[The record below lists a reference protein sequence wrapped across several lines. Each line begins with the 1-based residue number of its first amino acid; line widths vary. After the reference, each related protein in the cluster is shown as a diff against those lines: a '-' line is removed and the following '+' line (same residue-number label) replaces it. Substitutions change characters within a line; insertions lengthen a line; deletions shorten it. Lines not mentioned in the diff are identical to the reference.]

1 MPLTPIW
8 RTRISAAAAAALALV
23 LGVQIAQEALFWPML
38 CAGGLA
44 ALVLLRIQSQPLGT
58 LLLGGLL
65 VGYIVGNRGF
75 AQLSVF
81 GGFPLLPAEFVL
93 LVACAILV
101 VQCARRR
108 DLPLRYDALNLTLF
122 IWMLIGT
129 VRLLFDIRV
138 YGFAALRD
146 YAMVYYGVFFYL
158 AQHAA
163 RDAASARFLHRCV
176 LVACGLLLVVHPLAA
191 QFPNFFLS
199 TLTLRGIPVIFYKDD
214 LAGNFMAMGSL
225 LFFLRYEKS
234 RHLAWLAA
242 SLALVGLMFA
252 TNSRSSM
259 VGLAVGAA
267 WLAVAGRWRFVA
279 TLSAGVIVAAVGLLL
294 VAQVRHQSWRQTPVY
309 SIYERTMSI
318 ADPLGQRAYRDEE
331 SLSKGDN
338 NVFRMV
344 WWRAAVGETVESN
357 LWFGLGF
364 GHDLAY
370 RFIREYFPDNT
381 EEFTARS
388 PHNVLITV
396 FARMGV
402 IGSVAFLAF
411 LVACAVRTLRIL
423 RHGASFADSG
433 AFWCAAWVLLV
444 CACFGVVLEGPMGAV
459 VFWTVLGLASATSV
473 TERQQRD
480 AEDSLSATTPTSAD
494 SAATPLPNAG
504 AAVSL
509 RPAP

>member
-1 MPLTPIW
+1 MTLSPLW
-8 RTRISAAAAAALALV
+8 RSRYFAIAGALLAVV
-23 LGVQIAQEALFWPML
+23 LGSQIADGSYFWAGL

-44 ALVLLRIQSQPLGT
+44 ALALMRIQSQRIGT

-75 AQLSVF
+75 AQLSVLS
-81 GGFPLLPAEFVL
+81 GFPLLPAEFVL
-93 LVACAILV
+93 LVAGGILV
-101 VQCARRR
+101 VQCARQRV
-108 DLPLRYDALNLTLF
+108 LPVRYDALNLTLF
-122 IWMLIGT
+122 VWMLIGT
-129 VRLLFDIRV
+129 IRLLFDIRA

-146 YAMVYYGVFFYL
+146 YALVYYGAFFFL
-158 AQHAA
+158 AQYAA
-163 RDAASARFLHRCV
+163 RDAATVRFLHRCV
-176 LVACGLLLVVHPLAA
+176 LVACGLLLVVHPLAE
-191 QFPNFFLS
+191 QFPDFFLGS
-199 TLTLRGIPVIFYKDD
+199 LTIRGIPVIFYKDD

-242 SLALVGLMFA
+242 SLALAGLMFA

-259 VGLAVGAA
+259 VGLAVAAA

-279 TLSAGVIVAAVGLLL
+279 ALSAGVVVAAIGILL
-294 VAQVRHQSWRQTPVY
+294 VAQVRHQSWKQTPLY
-309 SIYERTMSI
+309 SVYERTASI
-318 ADPLGQRAYRDEE
+318 ADPLGQRSYQDEE

-338 NVFRMV
+338 NVFRLV
-344 WWRAAVGETVESN
+344 WWQAAVGETVESN

-423 RHGASFADSG
+423 RHAAPNADSG

-459 VFWTVLGLASATSV
+459 VFWSILGMAAATSATEQEQPEATDSAS
-473 TERQQRD
+473 D
-480 AEDSLSATTPTSAD
+480 APSAAD
-494 SAATPLPNAG
+494 SPAAPLPKAG
-504 AAVSL
+504 AAV
-509 RPAP
+509 